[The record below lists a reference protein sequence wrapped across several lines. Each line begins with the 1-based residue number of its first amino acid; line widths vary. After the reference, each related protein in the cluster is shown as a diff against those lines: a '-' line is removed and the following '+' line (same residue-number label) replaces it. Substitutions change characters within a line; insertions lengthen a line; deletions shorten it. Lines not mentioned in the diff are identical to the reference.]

1 VTAAVGGVILAT
13 YLRLQYSHIVKYCL
27 KEIKEGIRCCKFSN
41 DWHREG
47 DEFDSGQNDSHHR
60 GEPLALV
67 KFGDDGRNS
76 ARILSDRV
84 SFECRNSIRLIP
96 T

>member
-1 VTAAVGGVILAT
+1 MSLI
-13 YLRLQYSHIVKYCL
+13 
-27 KEIKEGIRCCKFSN
+27 
-41 DWHREG
+41 
-47 DEFDSGQNDSHHR
+47 GQNASHHR

-67 KFGDDGRNS
+67 KFGDDGRNF
-76 ARILSDRV
+76 ARILYDRV